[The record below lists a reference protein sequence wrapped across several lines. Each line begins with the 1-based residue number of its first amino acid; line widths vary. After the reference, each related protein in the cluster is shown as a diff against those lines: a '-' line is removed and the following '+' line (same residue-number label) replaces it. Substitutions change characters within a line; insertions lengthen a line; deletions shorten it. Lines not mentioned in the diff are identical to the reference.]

1 MSRLGKQM
9 FFARKRSDNVTA
21 GCWSQ
26 KGLEYQLGSLKLDGV
41 AVTDEQETDKIHFVD
56 G

>member
-9 FFARKRSDNVTA
+9 FLRESVVA

-41 AVTDEQETDKIHFVD
+41 AVTDEQDTDKIHFV
-56 G
+56 GG